1 MRFGVWQR
9 GNRSYRI
16 FRVDW
21 GIELVD
27 LDAVLVYI
35 YILCFGSGTDHFLNL
50 FSKLK
55 IKSDS

>member
-1 MRFGVWQR
+1 MRFGVRQR

-35 YILCFGSGTDHFLNL
+35 YILCFRSGTDHFLIFFPN
-50 FSKLK
+50 
-55 IKSDS
+55 